1 MEEESRAEELDLSS
15 QWSDA
20 AECVGKFLRRA
31 RRSQCSKDMKDM
43 KALYD
48 FWRVFVIA
56 IRCLK
61 EIQAGRIQSLLEA
74 HREDKNDANDEDGKT
89 TEEFTRRMEHLLAE
103 IQREEDDEES
113 GEDS

>member
-1 MEEESRAEELDLSS
+1 MEDESQAGELDLGQ
-15 QWSDA
+15 QWADA

-31 RRSQCSKDMKDM
+31 RRSQCSKDLKDL

-74 HREDKNDANDEDGKT
+74 QHESQSECNEEDGKT
-89 TEEFTRRMEHLLAE
+89 AEEFTRRMEHLLAE
-103 IQREEDDEES
+103 IQREENDEEG